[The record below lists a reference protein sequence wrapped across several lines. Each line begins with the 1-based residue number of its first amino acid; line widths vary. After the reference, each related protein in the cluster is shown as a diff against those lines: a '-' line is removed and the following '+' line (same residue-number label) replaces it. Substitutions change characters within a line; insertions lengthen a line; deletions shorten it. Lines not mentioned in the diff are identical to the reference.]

1 MARIYSRKRGRHGS
15 KKPPM
20 RKDHDWTP
28 LKKKEIETLVVEL
41 AKQRNSSAKIGI
53 ILRDKYGVPDVRAA
67 TGKPVSRIMKENSI
81 YPEMPEDMI
90 SLLRK
95 AVKIREHLDSN
106 KADKHS
112 KKGLENLESKIRR
125 LGKYYVRKGDLPKGW
140 KYSPEEA
147 KLIVQ
152 K

>member
-1 MARIYSRKRGRHGS
+1 MARIYSRKRGKHGS
-15 KKPPM
+15 KKPPV
-20 RKDHDWTP
+20 RKAHKWTP
-28 LKKKEIETLVVEL
+28 LSKKEIEKLVVKL
-41 AKQRNSSAKIGI
+41 AEKRNTPAKIGL
-53 ILRDKYGVPDVRAA
+53 ILRDQHGVPDIKAA
-67 TGKPVSRIMKENSI
+67 TGKSVSHIMRENKI
-81 YPEMPEDMI
+81 YPSLPDDMM

-95 AVKIREHLDSN
+95 AVTLRTHLDSN

-112 KKGLENLESKIRR
+112 KKGLEHLESKIRR

-140 KYSPEEA
+140 KYSSEEA

>member
-1 MARIYSRKRGRHGS
+1 MARIYSRKRGKHGS
-15 KKPPM
+15 KKPPV
-20 RKDHDWTP
+20 RKKQSWTP
-28 LKKKEIETLVVEL
+28 LKKKEIETLVIEL
-41 AKQRNSSAKIGI
+41 AKQRNSPARIGL
-53 ILRDKYGVPDVRAA
+53 ILRDKYGVPDVKIA
-67 TGKPVSRIMKENSI
+67 TGKSVAQIMKENKVYS
-81 YPEMPEDMI
+81 ELPEDMI

-95 AVKIREHLDSN
+95 AVKLREHLELN

-125 LGKYYVRKGDLPKGW
+125 LGKYYVRKGELPKGW

>member
-1 MARIYSRKRGRHGS
+1 MARIYSRKRGKHGS

-20 RKDHDWTP
+20 RKAHKWTP
-28 LKKKEIETLVVEL
+28 LKKKEIETLIVEL
-41 AKQRNSSAKIGI
+41 AEQRKNSAQIGL
-53 ILRDKYGVPDVRAA
+53 ILRDKHGVPDAKAA
-67 TGKPVSRIMKENSI
+67 TGKSVEQIMKENNV
-81 YPEMPEDMI
+81 YPGLPEDMI

-95 AVKIREHLDSN
+95 AVKLRAHLESN

-112 KKGLENLESKIRR
+112 KKGLEHLESKIRR
-125 LGKYYVRKGDLPKGW
+125 LGKYYVRKGQLPKGW
-140 KYSPEEA
+140 RYSPEEA